1 MGKLTNIAAPVAEI
15 LKQNKQTVAVSE
27 SSGGGLI
34 SAALLS
40 IPGASAYFIG
50 GAVVYTRTAQKGLL
64 NVPDDAMLDIRASTE
79 EYALLNARA
88 VSKLLGATWGISE
101 TGASGPTGNRY
112 GDAPGHT
119 CIAVSGPVERS
130 ITLETTETNREDNMW
145 KFADAALK
153 LLQEC
158 IEEAN

>member
-79 EYALLNARA
+79 EYALLNAHA

-130 ITLETTETNREDNMW
+130 ITLETAETNREYNMW
-145 KFADAALK
+145 KFADAALN
-153 LLQEC
+153 LLYQC
-158 IEEAN
+158 VEEAN

>member
-88 VSKLLGATWGISE
+88 VRKLLGATWGISE

-119 CIAVSGPVERS
+119 CMAVSGPVERS
-130 ITLETTETNREDNMW
+130 ITLETSETNREDNMW